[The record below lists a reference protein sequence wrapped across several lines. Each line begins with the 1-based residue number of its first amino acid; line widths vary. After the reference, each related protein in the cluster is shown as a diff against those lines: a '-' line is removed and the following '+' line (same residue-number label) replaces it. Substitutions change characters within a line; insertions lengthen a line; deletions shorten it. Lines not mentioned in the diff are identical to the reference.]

1 MKLSYG
7 TNGYRKFP
15 IQEVIKKVSNIKYEG
30 IDLMADYPHAY
41 PPHLNSVDRAALKGM
56 LEEHNMKIANINAS
70 TVSALGSEILGDLRS
85 KLPVILKDFWDMYEP
100 TFMNPTKE
108 YREMRINYIIQA
120 IDLASDLGAPSVS
133 TFTGIRLPN
142 IPSYQAWNWLSE
154 SLERCIEHAKKK
166 KIRLLIEPEPTHFVE
181 YVDQLLE
188 LFKKP
193 DCEWLGVNLDI
204 GHSICSEGSVQN
216 LCKKIKELEG
226 KIYHVH
232 IEDIKDRYHFH
243 LLPGRGNIQRKGFED
258 ILDALYN
265 VKYNGFLTVELYTY
279 NLTPD
284 YAAKRALGYFK
295 KILERIQFKSEEQ

>member
-1 MKLSYG
+1 VEKKEDLTMKLSYG
-7 TNGYRKFP
+7 TNGYRNFS
-15 IQEVIKKVSNIKYEG
+15 IQEVIKKVSNIGYEG

-56 LEEHNMKIANINAS
+56 LEEHNLKIANINAS

-85 KLPVILKDFWDMYEP
+85 KLPLILKDFWDMYEP

-108 YREMRINYIIQA
+108 YREMRTNYSIQA

-142 IPSYQAWNWLSE
+142 IPSDQAWNWLSE
-154 SLERCIEHAKKK
+154 SLEICIEHAKKK
-166 KIRLLIEPEPTHFVE
+166 GIRLLIEPEPTHFVE
-181 YVDQLLE
+181 YIDQLSE
-188 LFKKP
+188 LFKKL
-193 DCEWLGVNLDI
+193 DSEWLGANLDV

-216 LCKKIKELEG
+216 LCKKIRELEG

-232 IEDIKDRYHFH
+232 IEDIADRHHFH
-243 LLPGRGNIQRKGFED
+243 LLPGKGDINEKGFKE
-258 ILDALYN
+258 ILNALCEA
-265 VKYNGFLTVELYTY
+265 KYDKFLTVELYTY

-284 YAAKRALGYFK
+284 YAAKKALDL
-295 KILERIQFKSEEQ
+295 I